1 MIRHFYILFCL
12 CLLSC
17 GQKGAD
23 KPADLVPEQKMV
35 RILADIH
42 TAEAI
47 IERNVPYPDTALI
60 VYGKQHANILKEHQ
74 VEETAFKK
82 TYRYYL
88 LNLEEMDKLYE
99 VVVDTL
105 SVRESKAR
113 AAAGLEPEE
122 PDPAPQ
128 GLRPDAGY

>member
-17 GQKGAD
+17 AKQPEE
-23 KPADLVPEQKMV
+23 KPDSMVPKAKMV

-47 IERNVPYPDTALI
+47 IERNVPYPDTAL
-60 VYGKQHANILKEHQ
+60 VVFAERHANILKGYQ
-74 VEETAFKK
+74 VKEQDFKK

-88 LNLEEMDKLYE
+88 RHLDEMDKLYE

-113 AAAGLEPEE
+113 AKEGLGE
-122 PDPAPQ
+122 PDVQQAPEGLMPA
-128 GLRPDAGY
+128 ANY